1 MTVQF
6 EHKGSTL
13 TGKPEGRMDT
23 ATSPELA
30 QQLQPEMEGV
40 TDLIMDL
47 EKIDYLSSGGLRLL
61 LTTEQTL
68 EDRGGAMKLIHVNEY
83 IMEIF
88 EMTGFTEMITIE

>member
-13 TGKPEGRMDT
+13 TVKPEGRMDT